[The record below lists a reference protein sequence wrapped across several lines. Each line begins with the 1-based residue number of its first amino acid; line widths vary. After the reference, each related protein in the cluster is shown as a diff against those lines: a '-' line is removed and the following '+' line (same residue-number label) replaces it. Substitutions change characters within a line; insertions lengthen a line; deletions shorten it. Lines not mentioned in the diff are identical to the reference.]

1 MVTTKTALEV
11 PADPQWRHVVAV
23 TVFSAVKAL
32 QFQLERSRGP
42 GAAQEDLSR
51 MGDLSLLLDR
61 ALDDL
66 EGMAGVT
73 SIRVEV
79 EADQQSA
86 LVTVAGAGA
95 GDQIEPAPSASVASL
110 LDPLA
115 GAAFAWNQ
123 SAVTRSFRVP
133 VGPPRPV
140 KPRLP

>member
-32 QFQLERSRGP
+32 QFQLEGSGGPRESR
-42 GAAQEDLSR
+42 EDLSR

-73 SIRVEV
+73 SIIVEV
-79 EADQQSA
+79 EADQESA

-95 GDQIEPAPSASVASL
+95 GDELELAPLGNVASF

-115 GAAFAWNQ
+115 GSAFAWNQ
-123 SAVTRSFRVP
+123 SAATRSFRVP
-133 VGPPRPV
+133 VVSPES
-140 KPRLP
+140 